1 MMENAQIKPAEG
13 LDLYERML
21 RIRLLSEHILEVYR
35 DDVMETPVHL
45 TLGQE
50 AVAVGVC
57 AHLRDEDVLSLGHRT
72 HAGALA
78 KGLPLKSLLAEL
90 YGRSTGCSGSY
101 GGSMHVYDPEHGI
114 HGSSAIVG
122 GNIALGVGAALSFK
136 LQSKEGVAVSMFGD
150 GACDAGVFWES
161 MNYAALAGLPVLF
174 LLEDN
179 QLSNVMP
186 KSKHLYPD
194 PRAIAA
200 NFMPT
205 YFADGTDAISVFLSA
220 KEAISEIRRTG
231 RPAFLHCPT
240 KRWMKHQGVEEED
253 LPFIHIDREK
263 DCPIQKLE
271 SFLLGARMATPGE
284 LKQVR
289 AHLEE
294 ELEAAIH
301 YARQSP
307 YPPVQA
313 LEV

>member
-1 MMENAQIKPAEG
+1 MMESPNVKPAQG
-13 LDLYERML
+13 LALYESML
-21 RIRLLSEHILEVYR
+21 RIRALSEHILEVYQ

-57 AHLRDEDVLSLGHRT
+57 ANLEKEDVLSLGHRT

-78 KGLPLKSLLAEL
+78 KGMPLEALVAEL
-90 YGRSTGCSGSY
+90 YGRTTGCSGSY
-101 GGSMHVYDPEHGI
+101 GGSMHVYDPEHGL

-122 GNIALGVGAALSFK
+122 GNIALGVGAGLSFK
-136 LQSKEGVAVSMFGD
+136 LQSQNNISVSMFGD

-161 MNYAALAGLPVLF
+161 MNYAALSELPVLF

-186 KSKHLYPD
+186 KSQHLYPD
-194 PRAIAA
+194 PVAIAS

-205 YFADGTDAISVFLSA
+205 YFADGTDVLSVFHSA
-220 KEAISEIRRTG
+220 RQACEEVRRSRG
-231 RPAFLHCPT
+231 PAFLHCPT
-240 KRWMKHQGVEEED
+240 KRWMKHQGTERED
-253 LPFIHIDREK
+253 LPFIHIDRDK

-271 SFLLGARMATPGE
+271 RYLLTSHMATQSQ
-284 LKQVR
+284 LKRIR
-289 AHLEE
+289 ACVEMALA
-294 ELEAAIH
+294 EAVHFAE
-301 YARQSP
+301 ASP
-307 YPPVQA
+307 YPQPQS